1 MDLRVAEAGPVLLV
15 LARFAFARLVAVLRR
30 LAAVF
35 FVADRFLRLRGFL
48 LVPVTA
54 SAMLVAALDTPS
66 IAASMLVLAVSVIV
80 PRMPRSLSLSMLFTS
95 LRVTRVSVT
104 LSLGRGQWARTK
116 SCVSPREPC
125 RYFWNTRILRPVI
138 WQTQFGG

>member
-66 IAASMLVLAVSVIV
+66 IAASMPVLAASTIV
-80 PRMPRSLSLSMLFTS
+80 PRTPSFSLSMPFTS
-95 LRVTRVSVT
+95 LRVGCVSVT
-104 LSLGRGQWARTK
+104 LSLGMGQSRGLQ
-116 SCVSPREPC
+116 SCG
-125 RYFWNTRILRPVI
+125 L
-138 WQTQFGG
+138 